1 MRKTPARHL
10 ADAYLTMRQPLFA
23 AGLALGLAA
32 CTTTEYVNPCY
43 GAGTLIPTEASGD
56 EIIAAADQCI
66 ADGGERK
73 QGLTIRSAGH
83 LRLQNYDAAVAD
95 ADAAIALDPAYADAW
110 YYRGYAHEEA
120 GRIDAARRDFDQ
132 AIDLGLNPAAAFR
145 ARGRLKFLS
154 DDFAGG
160 YDDFSVIVEQTP
172 DDAEAWRLRGAAAA
186 VLERFDTAESDFST
200 AIRLNPK
207 DQRAF
212 AGRGYVR
219 YLTGRYAEG
228 AADFKRSLEGK
239 PEGLKAAFL
248 YLAMVRAGDP
258 DAMNELSRQ
267 AAELDRNSNP
277 GVFPYFFLGAV
288 GESEMVDISIR
299 TGIHKPAENESEG
312 YFYAGMGRLL
322 AGDIAGA
329 KLWFEKTL
337 ATGVIRFDEIRGA
350 RKELRAMGIE
360 VPSPDPRVEAARA
373 LRLNATAP

>member
-1 MRKTPARHL
+1 
-10 ADAYLTMRQPLFA
+10 MRQPLLA

-43 GAGTLIPTEASGD
+43 GAGTLIPTKASGE
-56 EIIAAADQCI
+56 EIVAAADQCI

-73 QGLTIRSAGH
+73 QGLVIRSAGH

-95 ADAAIALDPAYADAW
+95 ADAAIELDPAYADAW
-110 YYRGYAHEEA
+110 YYRGYAHVEA
-120 GRIDAARRDFDQ
+120 GRIDEARRDFDK
-132 AIDLGLNPAAAFR
+132 AVELGLNPGAAFR
-145 ARGRLKFLS
+145 ARGRLKFLTG
-154 DDFAGG
+154 DFAGG
-160 YDDFSVIVEQTP
+160 YDDFSAILDADPQ
-172 DDAEAWRLRGAAAA
+172 DAEAWRLRGAAAA
-186 VLERFDTAESDFST
+186 VLERFAIAETDFSN

-228 AADFKRSLEGK
+228 AADLKRSLEGK

-258 DAMNELSRQ
+258 DARAELVRQ
-267 AAELDRNSNP
+267 AEELDRNSNP
-277 GVFPYFFLGAV
+277 GVFPFFFLGEV
-288 GESEMVDISIR
+288 GEAEMVDIAIR
-299 TGIHKPAENESEG
+299 TGIHTPAENESEG

-322 AGDIAGA
+322 AGDMAGA
-329 KLWFEKTL
+329 KMWFEKTL

-360 VPSPDPRVEAARA
+360 VPSPDPNVQAAPT
-373 LRLNATAP
+373 LRLNAGAP